1 MKDFI
6 TFTGDN
12 MIPDPIDAQ
21 TALNVLAEF
30 FLGEGYYIAVSCNQ
44 GQANAIITDEILS
57 KFPKEYKEFCIK
69 NGWTYKENNSKGLFD
84 SLVEEMQNKLS
95 KNFLLKRKDWFING

>member
-6 TFTGDN
+6 NFTGDN

-44 GQANAIITDEILS
+44 GQANAIITDQILS
-57 KFPKEYKEFCIK
+57 KFPEEYKDFCIK
-69 NGWTYKENNSKGLFD
+69 KGWTVPKVTATKSLFD
-84 SLVEEMQNKLS
+84 SLVTIMQSKLS
-95 KNFLLKRKDWFING
+95 KNFLVKRKDD

>member
-6 TFTGDN
+6 SFTGDN

-21 TALNVLAEF
+21 TALDILAEF
-30 FLGEGYYIAVSCNQ
+30 FLGEGYYITVSCNQ

-57 KFPKEYKEFCIK
+57 KFPNEYKEFCDK
-69 NGWTYKENNSKGLFD
+69 KGWPSPGLETRKSLFD
-84 SLVEEMQNKLS
+84 SLVEVMQIKLS
-95 KNFLLKRKDWFING
+95 ENFLIKRKD